1 MGASQ
6 FSHARLAAS
15 CADAEYEEACLAI
28 TFFDVHR
35 EDPVFGC
42 QLLFE
47 WSPGLRIAI
56 VTEIKPAGRVEDRTP
71 TRVAH
76 R

>member
-6 FSHARLAAS
+6 FLHARLAAS
-15 CADAEYEEACLAI
+15 CADADADAEYEEARLAI
-28 TFFDVHR
+28 TFFSVHR
-35 EDPVFGC
+35 EAPVFGC

-47 WSPGLRIAI
+47 WSPGLRISI

-71 TRVAH
+71 T
-76 R
+76 